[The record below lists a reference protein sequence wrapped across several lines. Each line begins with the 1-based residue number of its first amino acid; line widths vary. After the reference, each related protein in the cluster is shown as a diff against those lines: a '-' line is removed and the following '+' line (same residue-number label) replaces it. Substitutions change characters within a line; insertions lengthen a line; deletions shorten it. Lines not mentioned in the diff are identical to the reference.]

1 MAWNMSCKDFQ
12 RIGDNSYFFVQTANG
27 SETDIFIDLSQSK
40 MASADERYVSLW
52 LANQEK
58 MAGQKSPTI
67 LKYKDSIY
75 KLSADETALSKGF
88 LCMLAKATNLFRD
101 THRGQK
107 KCFSIEAVAQIDR
120 ASLRLLPTISIDG
133 TPNVAISFEEGITKS
148 TIEERLVMPFYYD
161 PYTRLAETAFQKGLE
176 RTYCAKDK
184 QVATDTC
191 YYMEKTELKLVAVSQ
206 VPKILKDNPTKI
218 ADAINRYSYFLLTE
232 YGAAKV
238 AYMEHLLGI
247 DLKKMVE
254 NKEPLTPNIVYQ
266 FNMVTSLHEIQD
278 LRAIWKV
285 LEEACTKKP
294 EEKLVKA
301 LQRQLPLYE
310 LRGLVRQLKKSAEEL
325 KICDLQ
331 EWVEKAKAEDRTIDR
346 LMDVYCLSPEEQD
359 AMYSG
364 RKIFETIATD
374 YTTAEYKK
382 RKIYVD
388 LQELTQ
394 LSQEHFYD
402 ESAERKISDRQRETA
417 FYERLAH
424 IVCKKEIVHSHPQGL
439 RIGLLVPARLDVDG
453 RRQWYVIRGCTR
465 TPYGK
470 CSYTLEP
477 ASPKST
483 LPRILLHRSTFST
496 TDAASTRNDFNPL
509 SGPGYEGYA
518 LAERYEDA
526 FINGCTIPA
535 WVGYAVWAE
544 GEKDTAILQ
553 ERLKK
558 ATDQLVHEQKKQ
570 LLPLSFAKLLL
581 KYDYL
586 LLDLLYECA
595 WLKGDRFK
603 LFAILESVALK
614 QTLTEAVLK
623 EHALYL
629 AELIEKKEHK
639 HNEIFAKK
647 LRDFATGIVG
657 GDVDR
662 EVEGYEIIKTL
673 RAFEKEAK
681 TNEKVLSKWLDCLL
695 EHAKT
700 NKEHPSQK
708 SRQEVAIVG
717 HSLGGAL
724 SQIAMV
730 AYTAEKERIPLSKM
744 KSWSFDA
751 PGIHYDDCEA
761 FMAFGNKHSQLLQ
774 ALHSKLAI
782 YISQEKGDIVVLGGD
797 RHLGSS
803 KSKEEQD
810 MCKPW
815 LDYENELYEVSSK
828 AKTRALRDTPFVHGT
843 RFQTRTSD
851 DEVILHQI
859 SSLEQ
864 YQFDRC
870 ATKNDWERFSKLWK
884 LLPETPFC
892 SIPRVQFNKKLK
904 SLGMH
909 LRTIRPWFMADAK
922 EKNVFEQHVDANGVF
937 AIDIQGI
944 CSK

>member
-1 MAWNMSCKDFQ
+1 MECKDFQ
-12 RIGDNSYFFVQTANG
+12 RIGDNSYFFVQHLDG
-27 SETDIFIDLSQSK
+27 KQTDIFIDLAQSGL
-40 MASADERYVSLW
+40 ASADERYVSLW

-58 MAGQKSPTI
+58 MVGQKSPTI
-67 LKYKDSIY
+67 LKYKGAIY
-75 KLSADETALSKGF
+75 KLSADETALSKSF
-88 LCMLAKATNLFRD
+88 LSALAKATNLFRD

-107 KCFSIEAVAQIDR
+107 RCFSVEAVAQVDR

-148 TIEERLVMPFYYD
+148 STEERLALPFYYD
-161 PYTRLAETAFQKGLE
+161 PYTRLAQTAFQKGLE

-184 QVATDTC
+184 QVAADTC
-191 YYMEKTELKLVAVSQ
+191 YYMEKTELKLVAASQ
-206 VPKILKDNPTKI
+206 VQKILKDNPTKI

-238 AYMEHLLGI
+238 AYMQHLLGI

-266 FNMVTSLHEIQD
+266 CNMVTSLHEIQD
-278 LRAIWKV
+278 LRATWKV
-285 LEEACTKKP
+285 LEEACKKKP

-301 LQRQLPLYE
+301 LQRDLPIYE
-310 LRGLVRQLKKSAEEL
+310 LRGLVRQLKKPVEEL
-325 KICDLQ
+325 TIFDLQ
-331 EWVEKAKAEDRTIDR
+331 EWVEKAKAKDRTIDR
-346 LMDVYCLSPEEQD
+346 LMDIYGMSPEEQD

-388 LQELTQ
+388 LQELSQ

-402 ESAERKISDRQRETA
+402 ESAERKISEEQRQKA

-424 IVCKKEIVHSHPQGL
+424 IVCKKEIVHLHPEGL
-439 RIGLLVPARLDVDG
+439 RIGLLVPARADAEG
-453 RRQWYVIRGCTR
+453 MRQWYVIRGCTR

-477 ASPKST
+477 ASPKAT

-518 LAERYEDA
+518 LAARYEDA
-526 FINGCTIPA
+526 FIERCTIPA

-544 GEKDTAILQ
+544 GEKDATILQ
-553 ERLKK
+553 ERLQK
-558 ATDQLVHEQKKQ
+558 ATEQLMHEQKKQ
-570 LLPLSFAKLLL
+570 LLPLTFAKLLL

-595 WLKGDRFK
+595 WIKGDRSK

-614 QTLTEAVLK
+614 QIGTEAQLK
-623 EHALYL
+623 ENALYL

-639 HNEIFAKK
+639 HNGIFAKK
-647 LRDFATGIVG
+647 LRDLATGVV

-662 EVEGYEIIKTL
+662 EVAEYEIVKKL
-673 RAFEKEAK
+673 KACEKAAK
-681 TNEKVLSKWLDCLL
+681 ADESALSKWLDCLL
-695 EHAKT
+695 EHAKA

-724 SQIAMV
+724 SQISMV
-730 AYTAEKERIPLSKM
+730 AYTSEKERIPLSTM
-744 KSWSFDA
+744 KLWSFDA

-761 FMAFGNKHSQLLQ
+761 FMAFGRKHSQMLQ
-774 ALHSKLAI
+774 ALQSKLAI

-810 MCKPW
+810 SCKPW
-815 LDYENELYEVSSK
+815 LEYENELYEVSST
-828 AKTRALRDTPFVHGT
+828 ATTRALRDTPFVHGT
-843 RFQTRTSD
+843 RFQTRSSD
-851 DEVILHQI
+851 DEVTLHHI

-864 YQFDRC
+864 YQFDRA
-870 ATKNDWERFSKLWK
+870 ATKKDWERFSKLWK
-884 LLPETPFC
+884 LLPDTPFC
-892 SIPRVQFNKKLK
+892 SIPRVQFNQKLK
-904 SLGMH
+904 SIGMH
-909 LRTIRPWFMADAK
+909 LRAIRPWFMADSK

-937 AIDIQGI
+937 AIDTQGI
-944 CSK
+944 CSI